1 MKKSISTFLK
11 HPVKD
16 NTNRSANPPVI
27 RASTILFNS
36 MQELYQ
42 HENKIKKHKKISH
55 YSYGRYGSSTTIE
68 LENMLKELEQAFHV
82 FLTGTGFGG
91 VALAI
96 MSLCRPGDEIL
107 VSDNVYGP
115 TKEISAKLLKE
126 FNINAQF
133 YNPDSFKDLQNKVSK
148 KTKMILVE
156 NPGSNTFEFQDLSKI
171 INLAKK
177 KKIFTF
183 LDNTWG
189 TPLYLKPLKLGFD
202 MSFSSATKYFSG
214 HSDAMGGSL
223 AVNRKVFKKIMFFYK
238 LSGYRM
244 SADEAYLI
252 IRGLRT
258 LDTRLKQHFEN
269 TKTVINFLKG
279 QKKVKEILY
288 PYKPSSKNYKLW
300 KKYYSG
306 ATGLLSIVIKSKKK
320 SSVIKFV
327 NSLELFGI
335 GYSWGGFESLAILQE
350 IRSSKKNE
358 YIQGRNYLRFNNDE
372 HIVRLHI
379 GLEDP
384 KDLISDLKRSLRH
397 IS

>member
-1 MKKSISTFLK
+1 MKKSIKTFLK
-11 HPVKD
+11 HPTRD
-16 NTNRSANPPVI
+16 PSNRSANPAVI

-42 HENKIKKHKKISH
+42 HEKKIKKHQKISH

-68 LENMLKELEQAFHV
+68 LENILKELEQAFHV

-96 MSLCRPGDEIL
+96 MSLCRPGDEFL

-115 TKEISAKLLKE
+115 TKEISQELMKE
-126 FNINAQF
+126 FDINAKF
-133 YNPDSFKDLQNKVSK
+133 YNPESFDDLKEKISK

-171 INLAKK
+171 IQLAKR
-177 KKIFTF
+177 KKIYTL

-202 MSFSSATKYFSG
+202 MSFCSATKYFSG

-223 AVNRKVFKKIMFFYK
+223 AVNQKVYKKIMFFYK

-258 LDTRLKQHFEN
+258 LDTRLKQHSEN
-269 TKTVINFLKG
+269 TKIVIKFLKK
-279 QKKVKEILY
+279 QKKIKEILY
-288 PYKPSSKNYKLW
+288 PHNPSSKNYKLW

-320 SSVIKFV
+320 SSVIAFV

-350 IRSSKKNE
+350 IKSSKKDE
-358 YIQGRNYLRFNNDE
+358 YLKGRQFYRFNNDE
-372 HIVRLHI
+372 FIVRLHI

-384 KDLISDLKRSLRH
+384 KDLIEDLRKGLKK
-397 IS
+397 IK